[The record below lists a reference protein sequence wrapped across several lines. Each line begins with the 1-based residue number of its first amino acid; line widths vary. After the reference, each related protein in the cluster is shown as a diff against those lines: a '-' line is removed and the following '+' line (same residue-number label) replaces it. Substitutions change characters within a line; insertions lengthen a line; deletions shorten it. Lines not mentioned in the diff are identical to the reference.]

1 MALIW
6 RQYLLMPYTQ
16 RVGGTHPKWD
26 CISEAPAGDSKG
38 SWYRSE
44 LLLRVCL
51 SIFSGGVLKARRSNH
66 MCLYVTYTGLFTAD
80 GVGFWLLDL
89 PPCPESFP
97 KPLSILGICQLLP
110 DQEWIVQHHKC
121 LLPKPGSDG
130 YQSPISGARGRLE
143 NVGFHYCSKFAL
155 IRAFKYRNTDYLS
168 PSQLPKNMLYLLYR
182 FAGSQVPR

>member
-1 MALIW
+1 
-6 RQYLLMPYTQ
+6 
-16 RVGGTHPKWD
+16 
-26 CISEAPAGDSKG
+26 
-38 SWYRSE
+38 
-44 LLLRVCL
+44 
-51 SIFSGGVLKARRSNH
+51 

-89 PPCPESFP
+89 PPCPESLP

-155 IRAFKYRNTDYLS
+155 IRAFKYRNTNYLS

-182 FAGSQVPR
+182 FAGSQVPRQLLLTGPSLPEDQNNPIYRKYLEPPKCHADIARGQGVW